1 MLIIT
6 VLQETMVCHTP
17 KFTYYSVK
25 DKTEIWLHQTP
36 ESSNQCAHIKLCQKF
51 NVSKTKYANLEATNK
66 IEAHTTNIL
75 IRKETQ

>member
-25 DKTEIWLHQTP
+25 EKTEIWLHQTP
-36 ESSNQCAHIKLCQKF
+36 QSSNQCAHLMILTIHLALSEIQCLQT
-51 NVSKTKYANLEATNK
+51 NNANLA
-66 IEAHTTNIL
+66 TTNFI
-75 IRKETQ
+75 EVHT